1 MVLQLEYSLMFKK
14 EEIKVWAYEQFKKY
28 GIRMPESYSAKEI
41 KEYCPEIPAS
51 FVDQHVAKRDT
62 K

>member
-1 MVLQLEYSLMFKK
+1 MPKMDREDF
-14 EEIKVWAYEQFKKY
+14 EGWAYEQFKKY

-51 FVDQHVAKRDT
+51 FVDQHVKERDAK
-62 K
+62 